1 MVEETN
7 APELSIIMP
16 CLNEAET
23 LAVCLQK
30 ALHGIENAGCRGEV
44 VVADNGSTD
53 GSQEIARSLGARV
66 IPVEAKGYGNALR
79 GGIGA
84 ARGRFIIMG
93 DADDSYD
100 FSRIEPFLAR
110 LRAGA
115 DLVMGCRMPRGGGT
129 IMPGAMPWKHRWIGN
144 PALSFVGRLFFKS
157 PITDFHC
164 GLRGFSRSAYDR
176 MDLQT
181 SGMEFASEMV
191 IKATL
196 LGMKMDEVPITLF
209 KDGRSRPPHLRSW
222 RDGWRHLRF
231 MMLYSPRWLFLYPGF
246 ALMISGLVVGGYL
259 VPQARTLFG
268 VTFDIHTLLLASA
281 AIQIGF
287 QAICF
292 ALFTKIFATM
302 EKLLPPDPKFESA
315 FTYINLEKGL
325 AVGILMLLAG
335 LGLSLLAVF
344 KWSDVSFGPLEPSLI
359 LRILI
364 PGTTL
369 LMLGF
374 SDDLGQLL
382 LQHPWAQAQMKTPG
396 NESPVS
402 FDDYAAKY
410 DESLNRALAI
420 TGENKYYYASE
431 RIRRLGEILLRRKH
445 PVDRILDFGCGTGT
459 AARLLRDLL
468 GAKRIVG
475 GGPVRRVSPG
485 GTTGAWGE
493 SIFVYRVQGLLSAG
507 EF

>member
-1 MVEETN
+1 MAEESG
-7 APELSIIMP
+7 AIELSIIMP

-23 LAVCLQK
+23 LAVCIQK
-30 ALHGIENAGCRGEV
+30 ALKGLQSAGCKGEI

-53 GSQEIARSLGARV
+53 GSQEIVRRYGARV
-66 IPVEAKGYGNALR
+66 VPVQAKGYGNALR
-79 GGIGA
+79 GGIA
-84 ARGRFIIMG
+84 TSQGRFIIMG

-100 FSRIEPFLAR
+100 FSQIDPFVER
-110 LRAGA
+110 LRAGT
-115 DLVMGCRMPRGGGT
+115 DLVMGCRMPRGGGK

-144 PALSFVGRLFFKS
+144 PVLSFIGRLFFKC

-164 GLRGFSRSAYDR
+164 GLRGFSRSAYET

-246 ALMISGLVVGGYL
+246 VLMISGLVVGGYL
-259 VPQARTLFG
+259 LPQSRMLFG
-268 VTFDIHTLLLASA
+268 ITFDIHTLLLASA
-281 AIQIGF
+281 ATLIGF

-292 ALFTKIFATM
+292 AFFTKIFAIM
-302 EKLLPPDPKFESA
+302 EKLLPPDPKLEDA
-315 FTYINLEKGL
+315 FKYINLERGL
-325 AVGILMLLAG
+325 VAGILMLLAG
-335 LGLSLLAVF
+335 LSLSLLAVF
-344 KWSDVSFGPLEPSLI
+344 KWSDASFGPLEPSRI

-374 SDDLGQLL
+374 QTIWASFFFSILGL
-382 LQHPWAQAQMKTPG
+382 K
-396 NESPVS
+396 
-402 FDDYAAKY
+402 
-410 DESLNRALAI
+410 
-420 TGENKYYYASE
+420 
-431 RIRRLGEILLRRKH
+431 RK
-445 PVDRILDFGCGTGT
+445 
-459 AARLLRDLL
+459 
-468 GAKRIVG
+468 
-475 GGPVRRVSPG
+475 
-485 GTTGAWGE
+485 
-493 SIFVYRVQGLLSAG
+493 
-507 EF
+507 